1 MTLYGYARTRSPE
14 PSSKAS
20 AAGCV
25 AADRPFRPRQDLNV
39 LILED
44 SPDDA
49 ELEVAM
55 LDEAGYT
62 CHWER
67 VQTRDEFLARLK
79 EPNYDLILADY
90 SLPAFDGLSALKL
103 VRAIGIDIPFILV
116 SGTLGEETA
125 IESLKAGATDY
136 VLKPRMSRLVPV
148 VQRALEERQEHHQR
162 QQAEAALRASEAK
175 LRLATTQMPAV
186 LWTTD
191 VNLRLTSSVGA
202 ALPLSEPEGGR
213 QDGSSLHEVFQ
224 TGAADSPPIAAHRR
238 ALSGQSSTYEQRV
251 NDRVFEVRVEP
262 LRDADERILGCL
274 ALGVDITERKCAED
288 EIRRLNAELERR
300 VQERTAQLEATN
312 RELEAFS
319 YSVSHDLRAPLRVIE
334 SFTKAMEEDFGAGL
348 DPQARHYLDR
358 VRAATERTKQLIA
371 DLLQLSR
378 VSRSEMQL
386 EQVDLTQ
393 LARAV
398 AAELQQTMPTHPV
411 TVAIADG
418 VITTCD
424 ARLVRVL
431 LDNLLGNAW
440 KFTSKHAAGHIEFGV
455 IDRDDERVY
464 FVRDDGAGFDMRFA
478 DQLFQPFKRLHGA
491 SDFPGTGIGLATVQ
505 RIVHRHGGRAWA
517 EGKVE
522 GGATFYFTL
531 APKPVLEPSPFGLRI
546 TDGAAPEGSVDSP
559 PGLTNGNRPE
569 S

>member
-1 MTLYGYARTRSPE
+1 MTLHGRVRTPSPE
-14 PSSKAS
+14 HSSKPS
-20 AAGCV
+20 AEGSV
-25 AADRPFRPRQDLNV
+25 APDRPCRPHQDLNV

-49 ELEVAM
+49 ELEASM
-55 LDEAGYT
+55 LAEAGYT

-67 VQTRDEFLARLK
+67 VQTRDEFFACLQ
-79 EPNYDLILADY
+79 EPDYDLILADY

-103 VRAIGIDIPFILV
+103 LRATGTDVPFILV
-116 SGTLGEETA
+116 SGTVGEETA

-136 VLKPRMSRLVPV
+136 VLKPRLSRLIPV
-148 VQRALEERQEHHQR
+148 VQRALEERREHRQR

-175 LRLATTQMPAV
+175 LHLATTQMPAV

-191 VNLRLTSSVGA
+191 VSLRVTSSVGA
-202 ALPLSEPEGGR
+202 AVPLIEPKAEPHV
-213 QDGSSLHEVFQ
+213 GSPLYEVFP
-224 TGAADSPPIAAHRR
+224 AADPDSPPIVAHRR
-238 ALSGQSSTYEQRV
+238 ALSGQSSTYEQRL

-262 LRDADERILGCL
+262 LRGPDERIVGCL
-274 ALGVDITERKCAED
+274 ALGVDITERKHAED
-288 EIRRLNAELERR
+288 EIRRLNAELEQR
-300 VQERTAQLEATN
+300 VQERTAQLEASN

-334 SFTKAMEEDFGAGL
+334 SFTKAIEEDCGARL
-348 DPQARHYLDR
+348 DPQSRHYLDR

-386 EQVDLTQ
+386 QRVDMSQ
-393 LARAV
+393 LARTVAV
-398 AAELQQTMPTHPV
+398 ELQQALPTHPV
-411 TVAIADG
+411 TIVIADA
-418 VITTCD
+418 VVATCD

-455 IDRDDERVY
+455 TERDGERIY

-505 RIVHRHGGRAWA
+505 RIVHRHGGRVWA
-517 EGKVE
+517 EGEVE

-531 APKPVLEPSPFGLRI
+531 APEPALGPSPSGLRI
-546 TDGAAPEGSVDSP
+546 TDRAVPPGCADLQAGAANAESPEP
-559 PGLTNGNRPE
+559 
-569 S
+569 